1 MRFSDIK
8 AALADVIATDPNPK
22 HRAGASRALAIL
34 AGRKPAVTVRQQVP
48 VVSVPQA
55 QPAQPPKAALPAL
68 SAQDQQALDRAFG
81 AEHELPALSAE
92 VRGKVLQLSV
102 FEIGGAQ

>member
-8 AALADVIATDPNPK
+8 AALADVIATDPDPT

-34 AGRKPAVTVRQQVP
+34 AGRKPAPPAAKRSAPRSPAPVP
-48 VVSVPQA
+48 HAP
-55 QPAQPPKAALPAL
+55 ALPAL